1 MNAEL
6 ILLPCVIDTIDTAE
20 SVHHGGTSLLAN
32 RKEGRRRWRRWR
44 RRRLEATVFSQTKA
58 CAMASVIECTRYG
71 DKELVTRSLIDNDR
85 SILYEDPRRDSN
97 TSIEKKKSKIG
108 NQENER
114 GKGGGRWKE
123 IEKKSRKVVVYP
135 IIYVEIRE
143 RNQNFHLD
151 RYASARIVVALVM
164 HRSRCCVFFDN
175 ETGRT
180 GQL

>member
-1 MNAEL
+1 M
-6 ILLPCVIDTIDTAE
+6 
-20 SVHHGGTSLLAN
+20 
-32 RKEGRRRWRRWR
+32 KEGR
-44 RRRLEATVFSQTKA
+44 E
-58 CAMASVIECTRYG
+58 E
-71 DKELVTRSLIDNDR
+71 
-85 SILYEDPRRDSN
+85 ED
-97 TSIEKKKSKIG
+97 EKKLK
-108 NQENER
+108 
-114 GKGGGRWKE
+114 
-123 IEKKSRKVVVYP
+123 KKSRKVVLYP